1 MIGSSI
7 EFLSPDDVHYQ
18 CAAHRNTS
26 GRPHFERLCRSSGGN
41 MPALSANSFTAD
53 DGKKIFYR
61 AAEPD
66 PARAALIVLHGLG
79 EHSGR
84 YTHVIEHFAARG
96 LAVFAPDHRGHGMT
110 AEIPGYVKDM
120 NRVVTDVSRL
130 LDHVNRAH
138 PGLPV
143 FLLGHSLGGLLAMLA
158 LLRFQER
165 FAGAVLSAPGVAV
178 PDNVSPLV
186 VKIAGILSAVA
197 PTLPVQHFE
206 FDEVCRDPD
215 VVEATKHDPLFYRG
229 RIRARTGY
237 GIITGI
243 TAAREGADRISLPL
257 LVLHGSE
264 DRSVPVEASRFVH
277 ERAASP
283 DKALVI
289 FPGLYHEILNEPER
303 EEVFATIDRWLDER
317 AAAHA
322 RGRTAGGTADS
333 PNR

>member
-1 MIGSSI
+1 MPV
-7 EFLSPDDVHYQ
+7 LS
-18 CAAHRNTS
+18 T
-26 GRPHFERLCRSSGGN
+26 
-41 MPALSANSFTAD
+41 NSFTAD
-53 DGKKIFYR
+53 DGKKISYR

-66 PARAALIVLHGLG
+66 SAHAALIVLHGLG

-84 YTHVIEHFAARG
+84 YTHVIEHFTGRG
-96 LAVFAPDHRGHGMT
+96 WAVFAPDHRGHGMT

-120 NRVVTDVSRL
+120 NRVVTDVSQL

-143 FLLGHSLGGLLAMLA
+143 FLLGHSLGGLFAMLA

-178 PDNVSPLV
+178 PDNVSPVL
-186 VKIAGILSAVA
+186 VKIAGILSAIA
-197 PTLPVQHFE
+197 PTLPVQRFE
-206 FDEVCRDPD
+206 YDAVCRDPD
-215 VVEATKHDPLFYRG
+215 VVEATRHDPLFYRG

-243 TAAREGADRISLPL
+243 TAARDGTGRISLPL
-257 LVLHGSE
+257 LILHGAE

-277 ERAASP
+277 EHVRSP
-283 DKALVI
+283 DKTLVI

-303 EEVFATIDRWLDER
+303 DEVFAVIDRWLDER
-317 AAAHA
+317 SAAHP
-322 RGRTAGGTADS
+322 RGGTTDRETDS
-333 PNR
+333 ANR